1 MENLE
6 KHHNLNSLLYYDLST
21 TALFKNHDNTLK
33 PEIILNLQN
42 ILRQNKINSVLYSDP
57 FLKAGFIAK
66 LVEDLKL
73 DVLYLD
79 LDLLYS
85 GYIVSGMI
93 KTPQNLTLFQPTFEI
108 LNNTLAKILVD
119 LSTKKSVVIIDS
131 LNGFFNMLNK
141 KKDIGKLVTSYV
153 MLLASIAYSTGSYVV
168 LTSMVR
174 FKKEEGWVLSPTGKR
189 LIEAK
194 NGEQILLEKNDQGI
208 ILNFLDK
215 KEKSVIPADSIP
227 L

>member
-1 MENLE
+1 M
-6 KHHNLNSLLYYDLST
+6 
-21 TALFKNHDNTLK
+21 FKNHDNTSK
-33 PEIILNLQN
+33 AEIISNLQN
-42 ILRQNKINSVLYSDP
+42 ILTQNKINSVLYSDP

-66 LVEDLKL
+66 LVEDLKI

-85 GYIVSGMI
+85 GYIVSKMI
-93 KTPQNLTLFQPTFEI
+93 KTPQNLTLLQPTFEI
-108 LNNTLAKILVD
+108 LNKTFAKILVD

-131 LNGFFNMLNK
+131 LNGLYNMLNK

-153 MLLASIAYSTGSYVV
+153 MLLASIAFSTDSYIVI
-168 LTSMVR
+168 TSMVR

-215 KEKSVIPADSIP
+215 KEKSVITVDLIP

>member
-1 MENLE
+1 MV
-6 KHHNLNSLLYYDLST
+6 
-21 TALFKNHDNTLK
+21 LFKNHDNSSK
-33 PEIILNLQN
+33 VEIILNLQN
-42 ILRQNKINSVLYSDP
+42 ILAQNKINSVLYSDS

-66 LVEDLKL
+66 LVEDLKT

-85 GYIVSGMI
+85 GYLVSGMLKI
-93 KTPQNLTLFQPTFEI
+93 PHNLTLFQPTSEL
-108 LNNTLAKILVD
+108 LNKMMTKILVN
-119 LSTKKSVVIIDS
+119 LSTKKSIVIIDS
-131 LNGFFNMLNK
+131 LNGLFNMLNK
-141 KKDIGKLVTSYV
+141 KKEIGKIVTSYV
-153 MLLASIAYSTGSYVV
+153 MLLASIAHSTNSYVV
-168 LTSMVR
+168 IASMVR

-194 NGEQILLEKNDQGI
+194 NGEKILLEKNDQGI

-215 KEKSVIPADSIP
+215 NEKFIIPSDSIP

>member
-168 LTSMVR
+168 ITSMVR

-208 ILNFLDK
+208 VLNFLDK
-215 KEKSVIPADSIP
+215 KEKLVIPADSIP

>member
-1 MENLE
+1 M
-6 KHHNLNSLLYYDLST
+6 
-21 TALFKNHDNTLK
+21 FKNHDNTSK

-57 FLKAGFIAK
+57 FLKAGFISK

-93 KTPQNLTLFQPTFEI
+93 KTPQNLTLFQPTFEV

-131 LNGFFNMLNK
+131 LNGLYNMLNK

-168 LTSMVR
+168 ITSMVR

-208 ILNFLDK
+208 VLNFLDK
-215 KEKSVIPADSIP
+215 KERSVISADSIP

>member
-1 MENLE
+1 
-6 KHHNLNSLLYYDLST
+6 
-21 TALFKNHDNTLK
+21 LFKNHDNTSK
-33 PEIILNLQN
+33 AEIISNLQN
-42 ILRQNKINSVLYSDP
+42 ILTQNKINSVLYSDP

-66 LVEDLKL
+66 LVEDLKI

-85 GYIVSGMI
+85 GYIVSKMI
-93 KTPQNLTLFQPTFEI
+93 KTPQNLTLLQPTFEI
-108 LNNTLAKILVD
+108 LNKTFAKILVD

-131 LNGFFNMLNK
+131 LNGLYNMLNK

-153 MLLASIAYSTGSYVV
+153 MLLASIAFSTDSYIVI
-168 LTSMVR
+168 TSMVR

-215 KEKSVIPADSIP
+215 KEKSVITVDLIP

>member
-1 MENLE
+1 M
-6 KHHNLNSLLYYDLST
+6 
-21 TALFKNHDNTLK
+21 FKNHDNASK
-33 PEIILNLQN
+33 AEIILNLQN
-42 ILRQNKINSVLYSDP
+42 ILTQNKINSVLYSDP

-73 DVLYLD
+73 NVLYLD

-85 GYIVSGMI
+85 GYLASGMI
-93 KTPQNLTLFQPTFEI
+93 QTPQNLTLFQPTFVV
-108 LNNTLAKILVD
+108 LNKTLAKILVD
-119 LSTKKSVVIIDS
+119 LSTTKSVVIIDS
-131 LNGFFNMLNK
+131 LNGLFNILNRK
-141 KKDIGKLVTSYV
+141 KEIGKIVVSYV
-153 MLLASIAYSTGSYVV
+153 MLLASMAYSTDSYVV
-168 LTSMVR
+168 ITSMVR

-189 LIEAK
+189 LVEAK

-215 KEKSVIPADSIP
+215 KKVSVIPTNLIP

>member
-1 MENLE
+1 M
-6 KHHNLNSLLYYDLST
+6 
-21 TALFKNHDNTLK
+21 FKNHDNTSK
-33 PEIILNLQN
+33 AEIILNLQN
-42 ILRQNKINSVLYSDP
+42 ILRPNKINSVLYSDP

-85 GYIVSGMI
+85 GYLSSDMI
-93 KTPQNLTLFQPTFEI
+93 KAPQNLTLFCPTFEV
-108 LNNTLAKILVD
+108 LNKTLAKILVD

-131 LNGFFNMLNK
+131 LNGLFNILNK
-141 KKDIGKLVTSYV
+141 KKEIGKIVTSSV
-153 MLLASIAYSTGSYVV
+153 MLLASMAYSTDSYIVI
-168 LTSMVR
+168 TSMVR

-189 LIEAK
+189 LIEAR
-194 NGEQILLEKNDQGI
+194 NGEKILLEKNDQGI

-215 KEKSVIPADSIP
+215 KEKSVISADSIP